1 MNKQG
6 RSFAKF
12 VDELMNKYKD
22 DNYSHND
29 YVYYKEK
36 IPSKKSDY
44 NDIDR
49 KKKET
54 NKKIEELEDFFN
66 EIMAENTKLKLII
79 SKMEIELQR
88 QKGSTISQLT
98 ETIKKLEKENQLLQ
112 ENYRLQQ
119 ETYQYTIN
127 QYKDYPYKKQI
138 PERDIS
144 FEHNSNSFDKV
155 KQLNNLFINF
165 FGKFDKKFYTYVH
178 DYDIDNIRRF
188 LISMNKRFISRPST
202 PIKSRNPS
210 PIKENRDRISSL
222 DERVSKIEKGITYL
236 IQEHKNNIRPITSK
250 KKIYI

>member
-1 MNKQG
+1 MNKPG
-6 RSFAKF
+6 RSFTKF
-12 VDELMNKYKD
+12 VDELINKYKD
-22 DNYSHND
+22 DNYSQND
-29 YVYYKEK
+29 YAYYKQK
-36 IPSKKSDY
+36 VPSKINEYDEI
-44 NDIDR
+44 NR
-49 KKKET
+49 KKNET
-54 NKKIEELEDFFN
+54 NQKIEELEDFFN

-88 QKGSTISQLT
+88 QKGSTVYQLA

-119 ETYQYTIN
+119 ATYQHTIN
-127 QYKDYPYKKQI
+127 QYKDYTYKKQI

-144 FEHNSNSFDKV
+144 FDYNANSFDKV

-202 PIKSRNPS
+202 PIKSRTPS
-210 PIKENRDRISSL
+210 PIKEKKDRISSL
-222 DERVSKIEKGITYL
+222 DERVSKIEKGLTYL
-236 IQEHKNNIRPITSK
+236 IQEHKHNIRPLTSK
-250 KKIYI
+250 KKIYN